1 MNRFTRLAIAWLAV
15 GGLAALAVLHM
26 AGTSR
31 SAGSSPVNNPSHDAG
46 KRTKLAAD
54 RNSAESPT
62 RPAII
67 NSLKQPKAQASG
79 VQAATSEIPG
89 SRDIPCSTTSVP
101 AAPILSSTIN
111 VTVAGTPGGTPTV
124 DNSSPESWAGLSVDT
139 SGVAGNG
146 GTVNAG
152 GYGQD
157 HDRGTTPQ
165 LNAVDPISGK
175 ALRSVTPRFSP
186 GSVSGSVSFSR
197 GVGQAQGS
205 AAAGLLQ
212 GSGSTPLTFVIG
224 VANDKQCRS
233 GP

>member
-26 AGTSR
+26 AGTRR

-46 KRTKLAAD
+46 KRTKLSAD
-54 RNSAESPT
+54 RNSAESRT

-67 NSLKQPKAQASG
+67 NSLKQPKAQAGG

-111 VTVAGTPGGTPTV
+111 VTVAGTP
-124 DNSSPESWAGLSVDT
+124 ESVSLSD
-139 SGVAGNG
+139 NG

-165 LNAVDPISGK
+165 LNAVDPIAGK
-175 ALRSVTPRFSP
+175 AFGSVTPPSSL
-186 GSVSGSVSFSR
+186 GSQSGSVSFSG
-197 GVGQAQGS
+197 GVGPEQGS
-205 AAAGLLQ
+205 AAVGLLQ

-233 GP
+233 GPSSR